1 MNGKGASGRRKCT
14 TVGKKLDSP
23 DKGWASQLGTRHGT
37 REVGGIQFIYKEFKL
52 RMFQAHTLILGIPF
66 Q

>member
-1 MNGKGASGRRKCT
+1 MVRVPQAEGNVPRVERS
-14 TVGKKLDSP
+14 DSP

-37 REVGGIQFIYKEFKL
+37 REVGGNQFIYKEFKL